1 MIVRDGITLGWLTVA
16 EAARYVGV
24 GVREFRRLVLAEGIP
39 YVKTGNQRRFR
50 PQDLESWADTRVCQ
64 SSTASQGE
72 RFTSAGSPSTGGV
85 SLSPRAREILDE
97 QRKRL
102 NGSTTKQR
110 PRKPRLL
117 VVNESSD

>member
-64 SSTASQGE
+64 SSTSSPEERSTPAVSQSRGSVTISARAKEIRDELE
-72 RFTSAGSPSTGGV
+72 RR
-85 SLSPRAREILDE
+85 LS
-97 QRKRL
+97 
-102 NGSTTKQR
+102 GSTTR
-110 PRKPRLL
+110 PRRKQARLH
-117 VVNESSD
+117 VVDGSKE

>member
-1 MIVRDGITLGWLTVA
+1 VIIRDGISLGWLTVA

-64 SSTASQGE
+64 SSIAVQGE
-72 RFTSAGSPSTGGV
+72 RSTSAVLPSTVSV

-102 NGSTTKQR
+102 NSSTIR
-110 PRKPRLL
+110 RGGRKPRLRA
-117 VVNESSD
+117 VPGSSE